1 MRKLSLLLALGLSSV
16 LFYPVKAEE
25 KHAYESKRK
34 EMHEWC
40 EKNWE
45 KCKEYKLEKLKI
57 KEKYLSKEREC
68 VEKASSFQ
76 EMKQCLKGVKKEKY
90 KEIKELR
97 GKYMK

>member
-45 KCKEYKLEKLKI
+45 KCKELKLERLKI
-57 KEKYLSKEREC
+57 REKYLSKEREC
-68 VEKASSFQ
+68 VEKANSFQ
-76 EMKQCLKGVKKEKY
+76 EMKQCLKDVRHEMHREVKPEGGG
-90 KEIKELR
+90 R
-97 GKYMK
+97 